1 MKLLTRI
8 NRDFLL
14 MSAVLLVVC
23 SVIFYFLV
31 QQIIYANANKDLY
44 TEKKQITQ
52 AFHETGSLP
61 VSQWL
66 GGDMVEV
73 QRTETPG
80 QERLIDTVI
89 YSAIYK
95 ENVPYRQLSFPLSK
109 GNDRYMITVGTSRL
123 DAEDFAMTILG
134 FVIMFIAAL
143 FLVQYLI
150 NRRTSKRIWL
160 PFKQTVT
167 KMKTFDLT
175 GATKMSFSHSSTEE
189 FEELNQSL
197 NKMTEKIYSDYDR
210 LKQFT
215 ENASH
220 EIQTPL
226 SIILNKIEMLIQS
239 ENFSEEQMAHL
250 QKINEAAVRLSRLNT
265 ALLTLTK
272 IENRQ
277 YAHEGEFDL
286 PCFIQ
291 RKIDEFQDFICQKNL
306 QVSIHGD
313 NGVCIS
319 MNPSLAELLFEN
331 LIRNAIKHNIDG
343 GFIKIL
349 IEKNKFTISNSG
361 RPLQLAA
368 DELFERFVKNDQS
381 SDSLGLGLAMVKQ
394 ICNNYG
400 FAISFTSTGDLHN
413 ISICF

>member
-1 MKLLTRI
+1 
-8 NRDFLL
+8 
-14 MSAVLLVVC
+14 
-23 SVIFYFLV
+23 
-31 QQIIYANANKDLY
+31 
-44 TEKKQITQ
+44 
-52 AFHETGSLP
+52 
-61 VSQWL
+61 
-66 GGDMVEV
+66 
-73 QRTETPG
+73 
-80 QERLIDTVI
+80 
-89 YSAIYK
+89 
-95 ENVPYRQLSFPLSK
+95 
-109 GNDRYMITVGTSRL
+109 
-123 DAEDFAMTILG
+123 
-134 FVIMFIAAL
+134 
-143 FLVQYLI
+143 
-150 NRRTSKRIWL
+150 
-160 PFKQTVT
+160 
-167 KMKTFDLT
+167 MKTFDLT

-319 MNPSLAELLFEN
+319 MNPSLADLLFEN